1 MDEVFESLVG
11 VCGELGAK
19 LSNIDTLEYQIDG
32 KSKNTWKMWG
42 VKFHVRVIK
51 DQSGIHVEIYDTS
64 RFPTDIFIKEL
75 YNRFTKY
82 ASTTQAGRRFI
93 RPGLSSSRR

>member
-19 LSNIDTLEYQIDG
+19 LSNIDTLEYRIDG

-51 DQSGIHVEIYDTS
+51 TNPAFTS
-64 RFPTDIFIKEL
+64 RYMT
-75 YNRFTKY
+75 
-82 ASTTQAGRRFI
+82 
-93 RPGLSSSRR
+93 